1 MTRKRERVC
10 VCVFVCGVSWDSPSV
25 ELLVFVV
32 CSQNVWI
39 GVLLGKGVEVLS
51 AQLEDEEL
59 FGRQVRVASRRSL
72 CWVREYWGKYDY
84 APGPGLVE
92 AGLRPG
98 EPIVKL
104 NRTQPDEIME
114 TPPRDGYDWGIYPI

>member
-1 MTRKRERVC
+1 MTRKREREC

-92 AGLRPG
+92 AGLEMDMIG
-98 EPIVKL
+98 GYILYEVKASL
-104 NRTQPDEIME
+104 PFSDVASCYN
-114 TPPRDGYDWGIYPI
+114 